1 MAAWITAATTARQ
14 TGVVIDAGS
23 EDRSR
28 VTASMAGPNP
38 AVLELREEV
47 SRLRDRLVKASIPQ
61 ETARNPFLLAPL
73 GATGVMPAS
82 EPERLSEAQS
92 MDLLSAPA
100 PEATLVGLAVDGDSV
115 TAILTLPAGEVLLV
129 GVGDKVP
136 GGYQVERVDPRGVTL
151 GDADGGSHRLPLP

>member
-23 EDRSR
+23 EDGGR

-38 AVLELREEV
+38 AVLGLREEV
-47 SRLRDRLVKASIPQ
+47 SRLRDRLVKASISQ
-61 ETARNPFLLAPL
+61 ETARNPFSLVPL
-73 GATGVMPAS
+73 GATGVIPAP
-82 EPERLSEAQS
+82 EPERLPEAQS
-92 MDLLSAPA
+92 MDLLSAPVL
-100 PEATLVGLAVDGDSV
+100 EVMLVGLAVDGDSV

-136 GGYQVERVDPRGVTL
+136 DGYHVERVDPRGVTL
-151 GDADGGSHRLPLP
+151 GDADGGSHRLPFP